1 MFLLSNKR
9 INYLLLTLLILILQI
24 NFPSIIFFDNYK
36 INLNLILVYFT
47 FLALLNGS
55 YKLILYAFLYGL
67 IQDMVITIDQLGLLS
82 FITSLTVFLLLSIR
96 NYDIL
101 WSLKMKYSSIFLVYL
116 FHFLFYYFI
125 LYNDFFIIIFLISF
139 FQAFFSFAIFFL
151 MATFFI
157 KINNNV

>member
-36 INLNLILVYFT
+36 ISLNLILVYFT

-55 YKLILYAFLYGL
+55 YKLILYAFFYGL

-101 WSLKMKYSSIFLVYL
+101 WSLKMKYSSIFLIYL
-116 FHFLFYYFI
+116 FHFLFYDFI

-139 FQAFFSFAIFFL
+139 FQAFFSLAIFFL
-151 MATFFI
+151 MTTFFI
-157 KINNNV
+157 KIK